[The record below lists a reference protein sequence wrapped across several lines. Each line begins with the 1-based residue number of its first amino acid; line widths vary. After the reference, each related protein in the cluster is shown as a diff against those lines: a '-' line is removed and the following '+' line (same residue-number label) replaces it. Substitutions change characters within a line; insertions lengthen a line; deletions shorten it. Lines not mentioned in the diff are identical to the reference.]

1 MPGKA
6 AALKHFFLVRIS
18 WGENFLDIKSKA
30 FFFFLPLEGGHCLI
44 GDGLFSDPG
53 RTKRDTLLERQL
65 VGLSFAQRWGLRVS
79 AEMGRISEPG

>member
-1 MPGKA
+1 MPGKT

-18 WGENFLDIKSKA
+18 WGENFPDRKLKA
-30 FFFFLPLEGGHCLI
+30 FFFLPLEGGHCLI

-65 VGLSFAQRWGLRVS
+65 VRPSLVQRWDLRVS
-79 AEMGRISEPG
+79 VEMGRISEPD